1 MICDPRPLNE
11 NLARDEAAARA
22 LVVSTHDYRLHLD
35 FSNAAAQDEPSFAV
49 HTEVDFDATP
59 GADTFLDYLGHQVDS
74 DNLTG
79 AVPAVAPAPPGAR
92 IHLPGLKEHNTVIVA
107 SRSSY
112 SRSGEG
118 VHRFVDPADGATY
131 LYSQNEPADC
141 RRIYPC
147 FEQPDLKA
155 RFSTRITAPNQW
167 HVASNGRLEDVLDA
181 AGTNSTRIFATTEPM
196 STYIT
201 TFLAG
206 PYATWS
212 EHYAGSTAS
221 GQPVEIDLGILTR
234 ASIAEHADTEEIFE
248 VTKRGLDW
256 FHANFD
262 VAYPWGKYDQ
272 AFVPEYNLGAME
284 NPGLVTFTESYIFTS
299 ASTEAEHE
307 GRANTIL
314 HEMCHMWF
322 GDLVTMKWWDD
333 LWLKESFADYVGA
346 LAVDEATDFTTSWTT
361 FASRRKAWAY
371 RQDQYPTTH
380 PIVADIV
387 DLEAADQNFDG
398 ITYAKGAS
406 VLKQLSA
413 YVGRDTFLAAARD
426 YFRANAWGNTTLAD
440 FLSALASASGRDM
453 SAWAEAW
460 LGTAGVSTLTLE
472 TEAAADGS
480 ISRATL
486 RQAGADPRTG
496 VTVLRPHVLHVGAY
510 SPVPDAAA
518 RLVASPEVRLED
530 ASGVLASVDVPE
542 LVGLPADTVLLP
554 NDEDLTYAL
563 VIPQQAS
570 LAAAI
575 TQGLDQEL
583 ARATAFAAAWN
594 LVRSGQLSPESFV
607 DGVVATSHL
616 LEDTGVLSQVFSQAT
631 SGLANYTLTAGRQ
644 ELLSRWSTW
653 LLESVVDEPE
663 LSDLRTV
670 RLRALFSAL
679 EHVGAPDAQTLD
691 VIETWL
697 DPEQGFDLGEEL
709 TWAALTVLAAHG
721 RIDENSLRARQAAAP
736 TAVSSVGLTRSLA
749 SRPDAGVKAEARR
762 AAFAGRGA
770 DGTALSNDQLQ
781 AVIDGLAVDPNHAD
795 RPEPAEYFEKLVQ
808 VWREQTQGQSTR
820 VIEGLYPADA
830 ELEDGDVDSHPTVLA
845 TLAWLQAN
853 DDQPA
858 ALRRLV
864 IEALD
869 DVQRRLR
876 VQAAA

>member
-11 NLARDEAAARA
+11 NLRRDEAAARA
-22 LVVSTHDYRLHLD
+22 LVVTTLDYRLHLD
-35 FSNAAAQDEPSFAV
+35 FSNAEDQDSPSFAV
-49 HTEVDFDATP
+49 RTEVDFDASE
-59 GADTFLDYLGHQVDS
+59 GAATFLDYLGHEVNSVSLNGVTLEPEDVVD
-74 DNLTG
+74 
-79 AVPAVAPAPPGAR
+79 GAR
-92 IHLPGLKEHNTVIVA
+92 IHLPALKEHNTAIIE
-107 SRSSY
+107 SRSYY

-118 VHRFVDPADGATY
+118 VHRYVDPADGFTY

-141 RRIYPC
+141 RRIYPN

-155 RFSTRITAPNQW
+155 RFATRITAPNQW
-167 HVASNGRLEDVLDA
+167 HVASNDALHDVVEA
-181 AGTNSTRIFATTEPM
+181 EGTNSTRIFARTEPM

-206 PYATWS
+206 PYAYWTDR
-212 EHYAGSTAS
+212 YTGDTAS
-221 GQPVEIDLGILTR
+221 GAHVEIPLGILTR

-256 FHANFD
+256 FHENFD

-299 ASTEAEHE
+299 AATEAQHE

-426 YFRANAWGNTTLAD
+426 YFRDNAWGNTTLAD
-440 FLSALASASGRDM
+440 FLRALGSASGRDM
-453 SAWAEAW
+453 SGWAAAW
-460 LGTAGVSTLTLE
+460 LATAGVSTLTLATTVE
-472 TEAAADGS
+472 DGRIAS
-480 ISRATL
+480 ATL
-486 RQAGADPRTG
+486 HQSATDPRTG
-496 VTVLRPHVLHVGAY
+496 ESVLRPHVVHVGAY
-510 SPVPDAAA
+510 APVPDGPA

-530 ASGVLASVDVPE
+530 ADGALAAVEVPE
-542 LVGLPADTVLLP
+542 ILGVPADTVLLP
-554 NDEDLTYAL
+554 NDADLSYAL
-563 VIPQQAS
+563 VVPDANS
-570 LAAAI
+570 LEAFLAE
-575 TQGLDQEL
+575 GLEDEL

-594 LVRSGQLSPESFV
+594 LVRDGGLAPERFV

-616 LEDTGVLSQVFSQAT
+616 LEDTGVLSQVFAQST
-631 SGLANYTLTAGRQ
+631 SGLVDYARAEQRQ
-644 ELLSRWSTW
+644 ELLARWSTW
-653 LLESVVDEPE
+653 LLEAIVDEPE
-663 LSDLRTV
+663 LSDVRTV

-679 EHVGAPDAQTLD
+679 EHLQAPAADTLG
-691 VIETWL
+691 VIATWL
-697 DPEQGFDLGEEL
+697 DPTNAFDLGEEL
-709 TWAALTVLAAHG
+709 TWAALSVFAAHG
-721 RIDENSLRARQAAAP
+721 RIDAASLSGRQAAAP
-736 TAVSSVGLTRSLA
+736 TAVSSTGLTRALA
-749 SRPDAGVKAEARR
+749 AIPDADVKASARK
-762 AAFAGRGA
+762 AAYSGRDVSGA
-770 DGTALSNDQLQ
+770 QLSNDQLQ
-781 AVIDGLAVDPNHAD
+781 AVIDGLGVDPRHVD
-795 RPEPAEYFEKLVQ
+795 RPDPAEYFDRLAA

-820 VIEGLYPADA
+820 VVKGLYPADA
-830 ELEDGDVDSHPTVLA
+830 EIADGDADTHPTVVA
-845 TLAWLQAN
+845 TRAWL
-853 DDQPA
+853 
-858 ALRRLV
+858 
-864 IEALD
+864 
-869 DVQRRLR
+869 
-876 VQAAA
+876 

>member
-11 NLARDEAAARA
+11 NLRRDEAAERA

-35 FSNAAAQDEPSFAV
+35 FSDAADQDVSAFGV
-49 HTEVDFDATP
+49 TTEVDFDATP
-59 GADTFLDYLGHQVDS
+59 GADTFLDYLGHEVNAVTLNGNALEPEDVVD
-74 DNLTG
+74 
-79 AVPAVAPAPPGAR
+79 GAR
-92 IHLPGLKEHNTVIVA
+92 IHLRGLQQHNTAVIE
-107 SRSSY
+107 SRSAY

-118 VHRFVDPADGATY
+118 VHRYLDPADGATY

-167 HVASNGRLEDVLDA
+167 HVASNGRLENVLEA
-181 AGTNSTRIFATTEPM
+181 AGTNTTRVFTTTEPM

-206 PYATWS
+206 PYAVWND
-212 EHYAGSTAS
+212 HYAGDTAS
-221 GQPVEIDLGILTR
+221 GEHVEIPLGILTR
-234 ASIAEHADTEEIFE
+234 ASIAQHADTDEIFE

-256 FHANFD
+256 FHENFD
-262 VAYPWGKYDQ
+262 VAYPWGTYDQ

-299 ASTEAEHE
+299 AATEAQHE

-346 LAVDEATDFTTSWTT
+346 LVVDEATEFTTAWTT

-406 VLKQLSA
+406 VLKQLAA

-426 YFRANAWGNTTLAD
+426 YFRAQAWGNTTLAD
-440 FLSALASASGRDM
+440 FLTALASASGRDM
-453 SAWAEAW
+453 SGWATAW
-460 LGTAGVSTLTLE
+460 LGTSGVSRLLLDTVL
-472 TEAAADGS
+472 ADDGT
-480 ISRATL
+480 IARATL
-486 RQAGADPRTG
+486 KQTGVDPRTG
-496 VTVLRPHVLHVGAY
+496 ENVLRPHVVHVGAY
-510 SPVPDAAA
+510 APVPNAPA
-518 RLVASPEVRLED
+518 RLIASPEVRLEG
-530 ASGVLASVDVPE
+530 AEGALAQVDVPE
-542 LVGLPADTVLLP
+542 LVGLPGDTVLLP

-563 VIPQQAS
+563 VVPEQGS
-570 LAAAI
+570 LDRILAE
-575 TQGLDQEL
+575 GLDDEL
-583 ARATAFAAAWN
+583 ARATALAASWN
-594 LVRSGQLSPESFV
+594 LVRDGELAPETFV
-607 DGVVATSHL
+607 DGIVATSHL
-616 LEDTGVLSQVFSQAT
+616 IQDTGVLSQVFTQAT
-631 SGLANYTLTAGRQ
+631 SGLAAYTVAAERQ
-644 ELLSRWSTW
+644 ELLARWSTW
-653 LLESVVDEPE
+653 LLEAIVTEPE
-663 LSDLRTV
+663 PSDIRTV

-679 EHVGAPDAQTLD
+679 EHLRTPSAETLG
-691 VIETWL
+691 VVATWL
-697 DPEQGFDLGEEL
+697 DPAQGFDLGEDL
-709 TWAALTVLAAHG
+709 TWAALTVFAAHG
-721 RIDENSLRARQAAAP
+721 RIDAAALCARQAAAP
-736 TAVSSVGLTRSLA
+736 TAVSSTGLTRALA
-749 SRPDAGVKAEARR
+749 AIPDAEVKATARR
-762 AAFAGRGA
+762 AAYSGRDASG
-770 DGTALSNDQLQ
+770 DTLSNDQLQ
-781 AVIDGLAVDPNHAD
+781 AVIDGLGVDPRDAD
-795 RPEPAEYFEKLVQ
+795 RPDPAEYFQRLAT

-820 VIEGLYPADA
+820 VVKGLFPASAEIADGDA
-830 ELEDGDVDSHPTVLA
+830 ETHPAVVA
-845 TLAWLQAN
+845 TRAWLEAN
-853 DDQPA
+853 EDQPA

-864 IEALD
+864 IESLD
-869 DVQRRLR
+869 DLQRRLR

>member
-11 NLARDEAAARA
+11 NLRRDEAAARA
-22 LVVSTHDYRLHLD
+22 LVVTTHDYRLHLD
-35 FSNAAAQDEPSFAV
+35 FSNAQDQDAPSFV
-49 HTEVDFDATP
+49 VRTEVDFDATE
-59 GADTFLDYLGHQVDS
+59 GADTFLDYLGHEVNAVSLNGRALAPEDVVD
-74 DNLTG
+74 
-79 AVPAVAPAPPGAR
+79 GAR
-92 IHLPGLKEHNTVIVA
+92 IHLPGLAAHNTAIVE
-107 SRSSY
+107 SRSYY

-167 HVASNGRLEDVLDA
+167 HVASNGRLENVEDA
-181 AGTNSTRIFATTEPM
+181 AGPNSTREFARTEPM

-212 EHYAGSTAS
+212 DHYSGNTAS
-221 GQPVEIDLGILTR
+221 GEHVEIPLGVLTR

-256 FHANFD
+256 FHQNFD

-299 ASTEAEHE
+299 AATEAQHE
-307 GRANTIL
+307 QRANTIL

-440 FLSALASASGRDM
+440 FLKALGSASGRDM
-453 SAWAEAW
+453 SGWATAW
-460 LGTAGVSTLTLE
+460 LETVDVSTLTLNTE
-472 TEAAADGS
+472 TAADGS
-480 ISRATL
+480 IARATL
-486 RQAGADPRTG
+486 RQECMDPDSG
-496 VTVLRPHVLHVGAY
+496 DQVLRPHVVHVGAY
-510 SPVPDAAA
+510 KPMPDGPA
-518 RLVASPEVRLED
+518 RLIASPEVRFED
-530 ASGVLASVDVPE
+530 ASGVLAQVAVPE
-542 LVGLPADTVLLP
+542 LVGLPGDTILLP
-554 NDEDLTYAL
+554 NDLDLTYAL
-563 VIPQQAS
+563 VVPEAAS
-570 LAAAI
+570 LDRMLDD
-575 TQGLDQEL
+575 GLDSEL

-594 LVRSGQLSPESFV
+594 LVRAGELAPERFV
-607 DGVVATSHL
+607 DGVVATSDL
-616 LEDTGVLSQVFSQAT
+616 LEDTGVLSQVFGQAT
-631 SGLANYTLTAGRQ
+631 SGLVNYTGAEERQ
-644 ELLSRWSTW
+644 ELLARWSTW
-653 LLESVVDEPE
+653 LLEAVVGDPEP
-663 LSDLRTV
+663 SDVRTV
-670 RLRALFSAL
+670 RLRALLSAL
-679 EHVGAPDAQTLD
+679 EHVQAPAEETLD
-691 VIETWL
+691 VIATWL
-697 DPEQGFDLGEEL
+697 DPSQGFELGEEL
-709 TWAALTVLAAHG
+709 TWAALTVFAAHG
-721 RIDENSLRARQAAAP
+721 RVDAASLTTRQAAAP
-736 TAVSSVGLTRSLA
+736 TAVSSTGLTKALA
-749 SRPDAGVKAEARR
+749 AIPNADVKAAARR
-762 AAFAGRGA
+762 AAYSGRDASGA
-770 DGTALSNDQLQ
+770 QLSNDQLQ
-781 AVIDGLAVDPNHAD
+781 AVIDGLGVDPSHAD
-795 RPEPAEYFEKLVQ
+795 AADPAEYFERLAA

-820 VIEGLYPADA
+820 VIKGLYPADA
-830 ELEDGDVDSHPTVLA
+830 EIADGDARSHPTVQA
-845 TLAWLQAN
+845 TVAWLDGMAN
-853 DDQPA
+853 EPV

-869 DVQRRLR
+869 DVRRRLR
-876 VQAAA
+876 AQAA